1 VLTLALVETCPA
13 GVLAVVEVET
23 GGVDEVFTGDVAE
36 VVEV

>member
-1 VLTLALVETCPA
+1 MTLVETCPA
-13 GVLAVVEVET
+13 GVLTLVEFET